1 MRAAA
6 RLSVPLLLSPPLEN
20 FHGCGESIRIK
31 CLQTPLCVY
40 DTFWFF
46 CYAEQK
52 EEASLDAGEASVIA
66 PTVFEQQQFTASA
79 SAQAVRLVSCSTS

>member
-6 RLSVPLLLSPPLEN
+6 RLNVPLLLSPPLAN
-20 FHGCGESIRIK
+20 FQGCGESIRIK

-40 DTFWFF
+40 DTFWVF

-52 EEASLDAGEASVIA
+52 EEASLDVGEASEIA
-66 PTVFEQQQFTASA
+66 PTV
-79 SAQAVRLVSCSTS
+79 